1 MPHPPS
7 AGFAPLWKRLLAAL
21 VDGLLWTLAN
31 VVAGVFV
38 VGLALLTG
46 GWPYSAATPYV
57 TALLAG
63 WLYHALMESAPWQ
76 ATPGK
81 WLMDL
86 HVCGTDGARLT
97 FRHASAR
104 YAAKL
109 LAAAPLGL
117 GFVPALFRPDRRAL
131 HDLLAGTQVVNSTN
145 GEASNQTAA
154 AVRRS

>member
-1 MPHPPS
+1 MPHPSS
-7 AGFAPLWKRLLAAL
+7 AGCAPLWKRLLAAL
-21 VDGLLWTLAN
+21 VDGVLWTLAN
-31 VVAGVFV
+31 VVLGVFV
-38 VGLALLTG
+38 IALAVFTG
-46 GWPYSAATPYV
+46 GWSYGAATPYL

-81 WLMDL
+81 WLVDVR
-86 HVCGTDGARLT
+86 VCGTDGARLT
-97 FRHASAR
+97 FRRASAR

-117 GFVPALFRPDRRAL
+117 GFVPALFRSDRRAL

-145 GEASNQTAA
+145 GEASNQTAE
-154 AVRRS
+154 AVRHS